1 MATFETLG
9 EVNPLMEK
17 SYMDLTLHQRVW
29 ILKCLCDNSLVRDYD
44 FREHLST
51 IASTE
56 QRDMVLG
63 NDANSWSYLYFPI
76 FSASDL
82 RIYKQ
87 CPLDV
92 PTLNKQKK
100 KVATPPPPPPPPA
113 PTKAKGTSTRP
124 ATPNQPRRDSRLRKL
139 RSGTPSPEPEAPNP
153 QLPPPAVEKQ
163 QQEPKNTIA
172 EGFELAAFDVESLK
186 KLCEKFA
193 EPPPPPKKRGR
204 KPKPPPPRK
213 RCEIDLHGSLLA
225 LLEELEKY
233 EMSFSKLMSKAKI
246 KIMKESQEPEPV
258 EEPEEVV
265 PAGEAEEWGSEESVE
280 DEIEDAGA
288 RDMSSDEDFILE
300 DEESKNNKSPTSDQA
315 NKDGED
321 GENKGNAATQISLPQ
336 KRKAEEANIVE
347 ESNQSVASPGV
358 QEEDD
363 SCSIAIQTTPP
374 RLKKKRKKHAPG
386 TEVKPGTV
394 AQTVPQGGAADI
406 SPTSVTK
413 IPQGNRPNILHI
425 PAGLHSVT
433 AKKAVDVTVKTSAVV
448 NTNNTVSASGLSI
461 KTVLPSAR
469 VTQPEKKLNSV
480 RILSKPS
487 ATLNASA
494 SSTVA
499 AQPSSSVGVPT
510 TPFRSTTSNQAVT
523 LSKSLSSTAVSAAVQ
538 HHQSQARLS
547 AAVSS
552 GVGKVML
559 VSSSGVPLQVLKTV
573 PVSQPMIQGKTLNPA
588 VLTTQGSAVV
598 SSASSSS
605 NPVGVATLASSS
617 LSTKSATSQLPSQA
631 VPKVAISVTPSKLSS
646 VLSTSPVFLVQRP
659 GSGGVVP
666 LAVKGGAIVVP
677 TSSAPQQVVV
687 IRPSSSLTSSTTS
700 TTTQLSGAGI
710 TVLGN
715 TAQITQT
722 ALGHKVVLSASTT
735 LPPKTKIATVNKP
748 VDQAAKT
755 PLKVKPSELNTS
767 SLALG
772 NKPIML
778 KTTASSTSSVT
789 AGSNSTVLVTRA
801 PDPKPSC
808 ATLAAGNERT
818 GLGTVASSEITAAD
832 KQSVH
837 VGSNRVCDTEISD
850 TVMNALVSNCETVK
864 GTDSPTVTTVSP
876 ERDLRKTKVSCE
888 NKSLPSLTINTNKT
902 SRPEIAADGNVEGKA
917 GIELH
922 DKDKDAENGSDP
934 LVDLTCYETS
944 VSDSTCGESDDS
956 AAPNGLHRDLKTS
969 LPCKL
974 AEIDVKLCNGVSRSV
989 TPATKSV
996 EQELDSGERS
1006 HAVTDQAT
1014 NGLLITE
1021 T

>member
-1 MATFETLG
+1 
-9 EVNPLMEK
+9 
-17 SYMDLTLHQRVW
+17 
-29 ILKCLCDNSLVRDYD
+29 
-44 FREHLST
+44 
-51 IASTE
+51 
-56 QRDMVLG
+56 
-63 NDANSWSYLYFPI
+63 
-76 FSASDL
+76 
-82 RIYKQ
+82 
-87 CPLDV
+87 
-92 PTLNKQKK
+92 
-100 KVATPPPPPPPPA
+100 
-113 PTKAKGTSTRP
+113 
-124 ATPNQPRRDSRLRKL
+124 
-139 RSGTPSPEPEAPNP
+139 
-153 QLPPPAVEKQ
+153 
-163 QQEPKNTIA
+163 
-172 EGFELAAFDVESLK
+172 
-186 KLCEKFA
+186 
-193 EPPPPPKKRGR
+193 
-204 KPKPPPPRK
+204 
-213 RCEIDLHGSLLA
+213 
-225 LLEELEKY
+225 
-233 EMSFSKLMSKAKI
+233 
-246 KIMKESQEPEPV
+246 
-258 EEPEEVV
+258 
-265 PAGEAEEWGSEESVE
+265 
-280 DEIEDAGA
+280 
-288 RDMSSDEDFILE
+288 MSSDEDFILE
-300 DEESKNNKSPTSDQA
+300 DEESRKNKSPTSDQA

-321 GENKGNAATQISLPQ
+321 DENKGNAATQLSLPQ

-394 AQTVPQGGAADI
+394 SQTVAATVPQGGATVI
-406 SPTSVTK
+406 PPTSVTK

-433 AKKAVDVTVKTSAVV
+433 AKKAVDVTVKTSAAV

-469 VTQPEKKLNSV
+469 VTQPEKKVNSV
-480 RILSKPS
+480 RILSKPPV
-487 ATLNASA
+487 TLNASA

-510 TPFRSTTSNQAVT
+510 TPLHSTASNQAVT
-523 LSKSLSSTAVSAAVQ
+523 VSKCPSSTAVSATVQ

-547 AAVSS
+547 AAVPS

-573 PVSQPMIQGKTLNPA
+573 PVSQPLIQGKTLSPA

-598 SSASSSS
+598 SSTSSLS
-605 NPVGVATLASSS
+605 NPVGVATLANSS
-617 LSTKSATSQLPSQA
+617 LCTKSTTSQLPSQA
-631 VPKVAISVTPSKLSS
+631 VPKVSISVTPSKLSS

-666 LAVKGGAIVVP
+666 LAVKGGAIVMP

-710 TVLGN
+710 AVLGN
-715 TAQITQT
+715 TAQIAQT

-755 PLKVKPSELNTS
+755 QLKVKPSELKTS

-789 AGSNSTVLVTRA
+789 AGSNSTILVTRA

-808 ATLAAGNERT
+808 ATLAAGNERA
-818 GLGTVASSEITAAD
+818 GLGTVASSEITAAN
-832 KQSVH
+832 KQSVN
-837 VGSNRVCDTEISD
+837 VGSNRVFDTEISD
-850 TVMNALVSNCETVK
+850 TVMNALLSNCETVK

-989 TPATKSV
+989 TPDTRSV

-1006 HAVTDQAT
+1006 HTVTDQAT